1 MDLRRK
7 AMFNGAKHDKGSAHF
22 LDDLDTDLADAYTET
37 IMDRQ
42 FLGMTAGQRFVV
54 ALLLMLTVAVVG
66 VLCLVVTGKVLL
78 F

>member
-7 AMFNGAKHDKGSAHF
+7 AMFDRAKNKKESAHF

-37 IMDRQ
+37 IMERQ
-42 FLGMTAGQRFVV
+42 FLGMSAGQRFVI
-54 ALLLMLTVAVVG
+54 ALLLLLAVAVVG